1 MTIRVLI
8 ADDPRI
14 VREGLR
20 LVLSSYP
27 DIRVVGEAIDGHDTL
42 AQAKDLSPDV
52 VLLDIFMP
60 VMDGI
65 AAARRL
71 RNEHPNIRV
80 VILTM
85 DDDTN
90 DVRCLLDA
98 DIAGFVMKDAP
109 SSEVVRAIRSAIRGE
124 PVLDDL
130 VARALR
136 SDHRRVHH
144 DAGEAVLFDLTE
156 RERQILCRLTVGE
169 SNKEI
174 ARALDLAEKTVRNHL
189 HNVFRKMAV
198 ADRTQAVILALRHE
212 LCADGSRGIVARHGD
227 NRFDRPS

>member
-8 ADDPRI
+8 ADDHRI

-20 LVLSSYP
+20 LVLSSYA
-27 DIRVVGEAIDGHDTL
+27 DIAVVGEAVDGHDAL
-42 AQAKDLSPDV
+42 AQAGTLAPDV

-60 VMDGI
+60 VLDGI

-71 RNEHPNIRV
+71 QAEHPRVRV
-80 VILTM
+80 VVLTM
-85 DDDTN
+85 DN
-90 DVRCLLDA
+90 DANDARRLIEA

-109 SSEVVRAIRSAIRGE
+109 SSEVVRAIRAA
-124 PVLDDL
+124 
-130 VARALR
+130 AR
-136 SDHRRVHH
+136 
-144 DAGEAVLFDLTE
+144 GEAVLDEAVARTLLSDYRRARRGAEEQSMFDLTE

-189 HNVFRKMAV
+189 HNIFGKMAV
-198 ADRTQAVILALRHE
+198 ADRTQAVILALRYGICTD
-212 LCADGSRGIVARHGD
+212 LSPGIVARHGD
-227 NRFDRPS
+227 NRFDCRE

>member
-1 MTIRVLI
+1 VLI
-8 ADDPRI
+8 ADDHRI

-20 LVLSSYP
+20 LVLSGYP
-27 DIRVVGEAIDGHDTL
+27 DIRVVGEAVDGHDTL
-42 AQAKDLSPDV
+42 AQAEDLSPDV

-71 RNEHPNIRV
+71 RDERPNVRV

-85 DDDTN
+85 DDDAN
-90 DVRCLLDA
+90 DVRRLLDA
-98 DIAGFVMKDAP
+98 DIAGYVMKDAP

-124 PVLDDL
+124 PVLDEV
-130 VARALR
+130 VARALL
-136 SDHRRVHH
+136 SDRRRAHRN
-144 DAGEAVLFDLTE
+144 AGEAAMFDLTE
-156 RERQILCRLTVGE
+156 RERQILCRLAVGE

-198 ADRTQAVILALRHE
+198 ADRTQAVILALQYG
-212 LCADGSRGIVARHGD
+212 LCADSPQGIVARHGD
-227 NRFDRPS
+227 NRFDQPG